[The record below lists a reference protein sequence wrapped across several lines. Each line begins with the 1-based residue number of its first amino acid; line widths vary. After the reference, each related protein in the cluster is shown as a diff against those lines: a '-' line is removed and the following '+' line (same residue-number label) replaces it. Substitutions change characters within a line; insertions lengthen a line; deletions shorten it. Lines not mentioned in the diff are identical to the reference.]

1 MLNVG
6 LGEHEDPAVL
16 RSKAREKLI
25 TRRTVEEQ
33 KLDKWRNALLSAPT
47 NKVADKVPF
56 PLTDLT
62 IQNLIPELYKE
73 LPNAEIVEQQRKA
86 ANEKIAIVNQ
96 IIYDLNKEGVKLLEE
111 YNAMN

>member
-33 KLDKWRNALLSAPT
+33 KLDKWRNALLS
-47 NKVADKVPF
+47 D
-56 PLTDLT
+56 
-62 IQNLIPELYKE
+62 
-73 LPNAEIVEQQRKA
+73 RKS
-86 ANEKIAIVNQ
+86 V
-96 IIYDLNKEGVKLLEE
+96 V
-111 YNAMN
+111 